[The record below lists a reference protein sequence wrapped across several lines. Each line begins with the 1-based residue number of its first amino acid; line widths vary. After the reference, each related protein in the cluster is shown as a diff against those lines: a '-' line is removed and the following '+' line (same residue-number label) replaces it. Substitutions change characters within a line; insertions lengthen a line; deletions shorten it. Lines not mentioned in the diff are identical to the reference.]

1 MSVNEKLILTNDQ
14 VIQVIKRIA
23 YEIYEHNFQEP
34 EIFLVGI
41 EGQGVVLAKK
51 ISEQLAEI
59 APDLKHQVVAL
70 SIDKENPHSKKATI
84 GVPSEVLKEKSMIL
98 VDDVLNSGRTLAY
111 GLNVLMGTNVKRI
124 QTAAL
129 VDRSHKKFP
138 VIANFKGYELSTT
151 LEQHIEVRLENNP
164 GIFLY

>member
-51 ISEQLAEI
+51 ISEQLTAI
-59 APDLKHQVVAL
+59 APEFKHQVVAL
-70 SIDKENPHSKKATI
+70 SMDKENPLTQQVTLD
-84 GVPSEVLKEKSMIL
+84 VPTEELKEKSIIL
-98 VDDVLNSGRTLAY
+98 IDDVLNSGRTLAY

-151 LEQHIEVRLENNP
+151 LEQHIEVRLENDP